1 MEDWTGLGR
10 VLIFLGIVLV
20 LAGALFTVLGKGYG
34 PGGFGQFLGQFL
46 GWFGKLPGDILIKRD
61 QFTLYV
67 PLATSV
73 VISIVVSLLLYL
85 WSKR

>member
-10 VLIFLGIVLV
+10 VLILLGIVLV
-20 LAGALFTVLGKGYG
+20 LAGALFTWFGKGHS
-34 PGGFGQFLGQFL
+34 PGGFGQLL

-67 PLATSV
+67 PLATGV